1 MLDIEAK
8 LSSFRKMVW
17 DEEKEKT
24 DQELF
29 QSTERNSSFL
39 DSKNESRKEY
49 FEKKVKDRD
58 VFLEIRKNEEISK
71 ISQDEKN
78 RFFAYKEQLL
88 DDFYEKLTDKLKAYR
103 KTSDYKDKLQKE
115 IEGKIKSLGL
125 NEDEIIVAV
134 VDEDLNLIDFKHT
147 ESIEKTN
154 IGGFMLIDINKE
166 FRYNFTYRQKIRE
179 NKYEFGKKLYQVLE
193 SESFNESNN

>member
-29 QSTERNSSFL
+29 QSTEKNSLYL
-39 DSKNESRKEY
+39 DSKNEARKEDY
-49 FEKKVKDRD
+49 EKRVKDRD

-71 ISQDEKN
+71 ISQEEKN
-78 RFFAYKEQLL
+78 SFFAYKEQLL

-103 KTSDYKDKLQKE
+103 KTSDYKENLQKD
-115 IEGKIKSLGL
+115 IEDKIKTLHL
-125 NEDEIIVAV
+125 NEDDIIVAV
-134 VDEDLNLIDFKHT
+134 VEDDLDLIDFKHK
-147 ESIEKTN
+147 EKIEKQN

-179 NKYEFGKKLYQVLE
+179 NKYEFGKKIYQVFE

>member
-29 QSTERNSSFL
+29 QSTEKNSLYL
-39 DSKNESRKEY
+39 DSKNEARKEDY
-49 FEKKVKDRD
+49 EKRVKDRD

-71 ISQDEKN
+71 ISQEEKN

-88 DDFYEKLTDKLKAYR
+88 DDFYEKLTNKLKAYR
-103 KTSDYKDKLQKE
+103 KTSEYKENLQKD
-115 IEGKIKSLGL
+115 IVDKIKSLHL
-125 NEDEIIVAV
+125 NEDDIIVAV
-134 VDEDLNLIDFKHT
+134 VEDDLDLIDFKHK
-147 ESIEKTN
+147 EKIEKQK

-179 NKYEFGKKLYQVLE
+179 NKYEFGKKIYQVFE

>member
-29 QSTERNSSFL
+29 QSSERNSSFL
-39 DSKNESRKEY
+39 DSKNESRKED

-58 VFLEIRKNEEISK
+58 VFLEIRLNEEISK

-134 VDEDLNLIDFKHT
+134 VDEDLTLIDFKHT

-193 SESFNESNN
+193 SESFNESKN

>member
-39 DSKNESRKEY
+39 DSKNESRKED

-103 KTSDYKDKLQKE
+103 KTSDYKDKLQNE

-134 VDEDLNLIDFKHT
+134 VDEDLNLIKFKHT

>member
-29 QSTERNSSFL
+29 QSTEKNSLYL
-39 DSKNESRKEY
+39 DSKNEARKEDY
-49 FEKKVKDRD
+49 EKRVKDRD

-71 ISQDEKN
+71 ISQEEKN

-88 DDFYEKLTDKLKAYR
+88 DDFYEKLTNKLKAYR
-103 KTSDYKDKLQKE
+103 KTSDYKENLQKD
-115 IEGKIKSLGL
+115 IEDKIKSLHL
-125 NEDEIIVAV
+125 NEDDIIVAV
-134 VDEDLNLIDFKHT
+134 VEDDLDLIDFKHK
-147 ESIEKTN
+147 EKIDKQK

-179 NKYEFGKKLYQVLE
+179 NKYEFGKKIYQVFE

>member
-29 QSTERNSSFL
+29 QSTEKNSLYL
-39 DSKNESRKEY
+39 DSKNEARKEDY
-49 FEKKVKDRD
+49 EKRVKDRD

-71 ISQDEKN
+71 ISQEEKN

-88 DDFYEKLTDKLKAYR
+88 DDFYEKLTNKLKAYR
-103 KTSDYKDKLQKE
+103 KTSEYKENLQKD
-115 IEGKIKSLGL
+115 IEDKIKSLHL
-125 NEDEIIVAV
+125 NEDDIIVAV
-134 VDEDLNLIDFKHT
+134 VEDDLDLIDFKHK
-147 ESIEKTN
+147 EKIEKQK

-179 NKYEFGKKLYQVLE
+179 NKYEFGKKIYQVFE

>member
-39 DSKNESRKEY
+39 DSKNESRKED

-134 VDEDLNLIDFKHT
+134 VDEDLNLIDFKHI

>member
-39 DSKNESRKEY
+39 DSKNEARKED
-49 FEKKVKDRD
+49 FERKVKDRD

-103 KTSDYKDKLQKE
+103 KTNDYKDKLQKE
-115 IEGKIKSLGL
+115 IEDKIKSLGL

-134 VDEDLNLIDFKHT
+134 VQEDLDLIDFKHI
-147 ESIEKTN
+147 ESIGNTN

>member
-29 QSTERNSSFL
+29 QSTEKNSLYL
-39 DSKNESRKEY
+39 DSKNEARKEDY
-49 FEKKVKDRD
+49 KKRVKDRD

-71 ISQDEKN
+71 ISQEEKN

-88 DDFYEKLTDKLKAYR
+88 DDFYEKLTNKLKAYR
-103 KTSDYKDKLQKE
+103 KTSDYKENLQKD
-115 IEGKIKSLGL
+115 IEYKIKSLHL
-125 NEDEIIVAV
+125 NEDDIIVAV
-134 VDEDLNLIDFKHT
+134 VEDDLDLIDFKHK
-147 ESIEKTN
+147 EKIDKQK

-179 NKYEFGKKLYQVLE
+179 NKYEFAKKIYQVFE

>member
-29 QSTERNSSFL
+29 QSTERNSAFL
-39 DSKNESRKEY
+39 DNKNEIHKED

-71 ISQDEKN
+71 ISEEEKN
-78 RFFAYKEQLL
+78 RFFAYKEELL
-88 DDFYEKLTDKLKAYR
+88 DDFYEKLIEKLKAYK
-103 KTSDYKDKLQKE
+103 KTDDYKNNLQNT
-115 IEGKIKSLGL
+115 IEDKIKSLSL
-125 NEDEIIVAV
+125 DEDQIIVAV
-134 VDEDLNLIDFKHT
+134 VEDDLNLIDFKNI
-147 ESIEKTN
+147 ESIN
-154 IGGFMLIDINKE
+154 NSYIGGFLLVDINKE

-179 NKYEFGKKLYQVLE
+179 NKYEFGKKLYQVFE
-193 SESFNESNN
+193 SESFNESSN

>member
-29 QSTERNSSFL
+29 QSSERNSSFL
-39 DSKNESRKEY
+39 DSKNESRKED

-134 VDEDLNLIDFKHT
+134 VDEDLTLIDFKHT

-193 SESFNESNN
+193 SESFNESKN

>member
-29 QSTERNSSFL
+29 QSTEKNSLYL
-39 DSKNESRKEY
+39 DSKNEARKEDY
-49 FEKKVKDRD
+49 KKRVKDRD

-71 ISQDEKN
+71 ISQEEKN

-88 DDFYEKLTDKLKAYR
+88 DDFYEKLTNKLKAYR
-103 KTSDYKDKLQKE
+103 KTSDYKENLQKD
-115 IEGKIKSLGL
+115 IEDKIKSLHL
-125 NEDEIIVAV
+125 NEDDIIVAV
-134 VDEDLNLIDFKHT
+134 VEDDLDLIDFKHK
-147 ESIEKTN
+147 EKIDKQK
-154 IGGFMLIDINKE
+154 IGGFILIDINKE

-179 NKYEFGKKLYQVLE
+179 NKYEFGKKIYQVFE

>member
-39 DSKNESRKEY
+39 DSKNESRKED

-88 DDFYEKLTDKLKAYR
+88 DDFDEKLTDKLKAYR

>member
-29 QSTERNSSFL
+29 QSSEKNSSFL
-39 DSKNESRKEY
+39 DSKNESRKED
-49 FEKKVKDRD
+49 FKKKVKDRD
-58 VFLEIRKNEEISK
+58 VFLELRKNEEISK
-71 ISQDEKN
+71 ISQEEKN

-88 DDFYEKLTDKLKAYR
+88 DDFYEKLIDKLKAYR
-103 KTSDYKDKLQKE
+103 KTSDYKNNLQKD
-115 IEGKIKSLGL
+115 IEEKIKSLYL
-125 NEDEIIVAV
+125 NEEDIYVAV
-134 VDEDLNLIDFKHT
+134 VEEDLELINFKHT
-147 ESIEKTN
+147 ETIAKSY

-179 NKYEFGKKLYQVLE
+179 NKYEFGKKIYQVLE

>member
-39 DSKNESRKEY
+39 DSKNESRKED

-115 IEGKIKSLGL
+115 IEGKIKSLDL
-125 NEDEIIVAV
+125 NEEEIIVAV
-134 VDEDLNLIDFKHT
+134 VDEDLTLIDFKHT

-179 NKYEFGKKLYQVLE
+179 KKYEFGKKLYQVLE
-193 SESFNESNN
+193 SESFNESKN

>member
-39 DSKNESRKEY
+39 DSKNESRKED

-179 NKYEFGKKLYQVLE
+179 KKYEFGKKLYQVLE

>member
-29 QSTERNSSFL
+29 QSTEKNSAFL
-39 DSKNESRKEY
+39 DSKNEIRKED

-71 ISQDEKN
+71 ISEEEKN
-78 RFFAYKEQLL
+78 RFFAYKEELL
-88 DDFYEKLTDKLKAYR
+88 DDFYEKLIEKLKAYK
-103 KTSDYKDKLQKE
+103 KTAEYKNNLQKQ
-115 IEGKIKSLGL
+115 IKDKIKSLSL
-125 NEDEIIVAV
+125 NEEEIIVAV
-134 VDEDLNLIDFKHT
+134 VEEDLNLISFKN
-147 ESIEKTN
+147 IETIN
-154 IGGFMLIDINKE
+154 NSFIGGFMLIDINRE
-166 FRYNFTYRQKIRE
+166 FRYNFTFRQKIRE
-179 NKYEFGKKLYQVLE
+179 NKYELGKKLYQVFE
-193 SESFNESNN
+193 SEGSYESSN

>member
-39 DSKNESRKEY
+39 DSKNESRKED

-58 VFLEIRKNEEISK
+58 VFLEIRKK
-71 ISQDEKN
+71 
-78 RFFAYKEQLL
+78 
-88 DDFYEKLTDKLKAYR
+88 
-103 KTSDYKDKLQKE
+103 
-115 IEGKIKSLGL
+115 
-125 NEDEIIVAV
+125 
-134 VDEDLNLIDFKHT
+134 
-147 ESIEKTN
+147 
-154 IGGFMLIDINKE
+154 
-166 FRYNFTYRQKIRE
+166 
-179 NKYEFGKKLYQVLE
+179 
-193 SESFNESNN
+193 

>member
-39 DSKNESRKEY
+39 DSKNESRKED

-115 IEGKIKSLGL
+115 IEGKIKSLDL

-134 VDEDLNLIDFKHT
+134 VDEDLTLIDFKHT

-179 NKYEFGKKLYQVLE
+179 KKYEFGKKLYQVLE

>member
-24 DQELF
+24 EQELF
-29 QSTERNSSFL
+29 QSTEKNSSYL
-39 DSKNESRKEY
+39 DSKNEARKED

-71 ISQDEKN
+71 ISQEEKN

-103 KTSDYKDKLQKE
+103 KTSDYKNKLQKE
-115 IEGKIKSLGL
+115 IDEKIKSLGL
-125 NEDEIIVAV
+125 NEADIIVAV

>member
-39 DSKNESRKEY
+39 DSKNESRKED

-154 IGGFMLIDINKE
+154 IGGFMFIDINKE

>member
-24 DQELF
+24 EQELF
-29 QSTERNSSFL
+29 QSTEKNSLYL
-39 DSKNESRKEY
+39 DSKNEARKEDY
-49 FEKKVKDRD
+49 EKRVKDRD

-71 ISQDEKN
+71 ISQEEKN

-88 DDFYEKLTDKLKAYR
+88 DDFYEKLTNKLKAYR
-103 KTSDYKDKLQKE
+103 KTSDYKENLQKD
-115 IEGKIKSLGL
+115 IEDKIKSLHL
-125 NEDEIIVAV
+125 NEDDIIVAV
-134 VDEDLNLIDFKHT
+134 VEDDLDLIDFKHK
-147 ESIEKTN
+147 EKIEKQK

-166 FRYNFTYRQKIRE
+166 FRYNFTYREKIRE
-179 NKYEFGKKLYQVLE
+179 NKYEFGKKIYQVFE

>member
-39 DSKNESRKEY
+39 DSKNESRKED

-71 ISQDEKN
+71 ISQDEK
-78 RFFAYKEQLL
+78 
-88 DDFYEKLTDKLKAYR
+88 
-103 KTSDYKDKLQKE
+103 
-115 IEGKIKSLGL
+115 
-125 NEDEIIVAV
+125 
-134 VDEDLNLIDFKHT
+134 
-147 ESIEKTN
+147 
-154 IGGFMLIDINKE
+154 IGFCL
-166 FRYNFTYRQKIRE
+166 
-179 NKYEFGKKLYQVLE
+179 
-193 SESFNESNN
+193 

>member
-29 QSTERNSSFL
+29 QSTEKNSLYL
-39 DSKNESRKEY
+39 DSKNEARKEDY
-49 FEKKVKDRD
+49 KKRVKDRD

-71 ISQDEKN
+71 ISQEEKN

-88 DDFYEKLTDKLKAYR
+88 DDFYEKLTNKLKAYR
-103 KTSDYKDKLQKE
+103 KTSDYKENLQKD
-115 IEGKIKSLGL
+115 IEDKIKSLHL
-125 NEDEIIVAV
+125 NEDDIIVAV
-134 VDEDLNLIDFKHT
+134 VEDDLDLIDFKHK
-147 ESIEKTN
+147 EKIDKQK

-179 NKYEFGKKLYQVLE
+179 NKYEFGKKIYQVFE

>member
-1 MLDIEAK
+1 MQDIEAK

-39 DSKNESRKEY
+39 DSKNESRKED

-88 DDFYEKLTDKLKAYR
+88 DDFYEKLTEKLKAYK
-103 KTSDYKDKLQKE
+103 KTSDYKDKLQNE

-134 VDEDLNLIDFKHT
+134 VDEDLNLIKFKHT

>member
-29 QSTERNSSFL
+29 QSTEKNSLYL
-39 DSKNESRKEY
+39 DSKNEARKEDY
-49 FEKKVKDRD
+49 EKRVKDRD

-71 ISQDEKN
+71 ISQEEKN

-88 DDFYEKLTDKLKAYR
+88 DDFYEKLTNKLKAYR
-103 KTSDYKDKLQKE
+103 KTSNYKENLQKD
-115 IEGKIKSLGL
+115 IEDKIKSLHL
-125 NEDEIIVAV
+125 NEDDIIVAV
-134 VDEDLNLIDFKHT
+134 VEDDLDLIDFKHK
-147 ESIEKTN
+147 EKIEKQK

-179 NKYEFGKKLYQVLE
+179 NKYEFGKKIYQVFE

>member
-39 DSKNESRKEY
+39 DSKNESRKED

-179 NKYEFGKKLYQVLE
+179 NKYEFGKKIYQVFE

>member
-29 QSTERNSSFL
+29 QSTERNSAFL
-39 DSKNESRKEY
+39 DSKNEIRKED
-49 FEKKVKDRD
+49 FEKRVKDRD

-71 ISQDEKN
+71 ISEEEKN
-78 RFFAYKEQLL
+78 RFFAYKEELL
-88 DDFYEKLTDKLKAYR
+88 DDFYEKLIEKLKAYK
-103 KTSDYKDKLQKE
+103 KTDDYKNNLQNT
-115 IEGKIKSLGL
+115 IEDKIKSLSL
-125 NEDEIIVAV
+125 DEDQIIVAV
-134 VDEDLNLIDFKHT
+134 VEDDLNLIDFKNVDT
-147 ESIEKTN
+147 INNSF
-154 IGGFMLIDINKE
+154 IGGFLLVDINKE

-179 NKYEFGKKLYQVLE
+179 NKYEFGKKLYQIFE
-193 SESFNESNN
+193 SESFNESSN

>member
-39 DSKNESRKEY
+39 DSKNEARKED

-88 DDFYEKLTDKLKAYR
+88 DDFYEKLIDKLKAYR
-103 KTSDYKDKLQKE
+103 KTSDYKNKLQKE

-134 VDEDLNLIDFKHT
+134 VEEDLDLIDFKHT

>member
-29 QSTERNSSFL
+29 QSTERNSSFI
-39 DSKNESRKEY
+39 DSKNESRKED

>member
-29 QSTERNSSFL
+29 QSSERNSSFL
-39 DSKNESRKEY
+39 DSKNESRKED

-134 VDEDLNLIDFKHT
+134 VDEDLTLIDFKHT

-166 FRYNFTYRQKIRE
+166 FRYNFTYRQK
-179 NKYEFGKKLYQVLE
+179 N
-193 SESFNESNN
+193 

>member
-1 MLDIEAK
+1 MLDLEAK

-29 QSTERNSSFL
+29 QSTEKNSAFL
-39 DSKNESRKEY
+39 DSKNEIRKED
-49 FEKKVKDRD
+49 FEKRIKDRD

-71 ISQDEKN
+71 ISEEEKN
-78 RFFAYKEQLL
+78 KFFAYKEELL
-88 DDFYEKLTDKLKAYR
+88 DDFYEKLIEKLKAYK
-103 KTSDYKDKLQKE
+103 KTDQYKNNLQKM
-115 IEGKIKSLGL
+115 ISDKIKNLSLD
-125 NEDEIIVAV
+125 EDKIIVAV
-134 VDEDLNLIDFKHT
+134 VEEDLNLIDFKNVET
-147 ESIEKTN
+147 INNSF

-179 NKYEFGKKLYQVLE
+179 NKYELGKKLYQVFE
-193 SESFNESNN
+193 SESFNESSN

>member
-29 QSTERNSSFL
+29 QSSEKNSSFL
-39 DSKNESRKEY
+39 DSKNESRKED

-134 VDEDLNLIDFKHT
+134 VDEDLTLIDFKHT

-193 SESFNESNN
+193 SESFNESKN

>member
-29 QSTERNSSFL
+29 QSTEKNSLYL
-39 DSKNESRKEY
+39 DSKNEARKEDY
-49 FEKKVKDRD
+49 KKRVKDRD

-71 ISQDEKN
+71 ISQEEKN

-88 DDFYEKLTDKLKAYR
+88 DDFYEKLTNKLKAYR
-103 KTSDYKDKLQKE
+103 KTSDYKENLQKD
-115 IEGKIKSLGL
+115 IEDKIKTLHL
-125 NEDEIIVAV
+125 NEDDIIVAV
-134 VDEDLNLIDFKHT
+134 VEDDLDLIDFKYK
-147 ESIEKTN
+147 EKIEKQK

-179 NKYEFGKKLYQVLE
+179 NKYEFGKKIYQVFE

>member
-29 QSTERNSSFL
+29 QSSERNSSFL
-39 DSKNESRKEY
+39 DSKNESRKED

-134 VDEDLNLIDFKHT
+134 VDEDLILIDFKHT

-193 SESFNESNN
+193 SESFNESKN